1 MTREDAE
8 SDLTFCGFLVS
19 ECPMKE
25 DTKAVIEELVQSGHE
40 VKMITGDNQL
50 TAACV
55 AHQLNFAPSSQGKSL
70 FVSGVASGTGTI
82 KWSDINDQFVKQ
94 TAAPAEVDALAKQY
108 LLCVSGDQ
116 LEKIQ

>member
-40 VKMITGDNQL
+40 VKMITGDN
-50 TAACV
+50 
-55 AHQLNFAPSSQGKSL
+55 
-70 FVSGVASGTGTI
+70 
-82 KWSDINDQFVKQ
+82 
-94 TAAPAEVDALAKQY
+94 
-108 LLCVSGDQ
+108 
-116 LEKIQ
+116 